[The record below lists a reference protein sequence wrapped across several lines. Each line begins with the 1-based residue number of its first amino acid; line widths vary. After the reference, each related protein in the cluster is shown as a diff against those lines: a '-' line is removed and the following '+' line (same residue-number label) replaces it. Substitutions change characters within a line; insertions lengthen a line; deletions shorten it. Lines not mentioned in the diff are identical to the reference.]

1 MSQSVSD
8 DEQSTEEETKVE
20 EVEEPDA
27 TGYLAAPLPAS
38 EAVMPFLNTT
48 FKNSDMRNY
57 VTKQRNLI
65 KSRSERQRVK
75 ELLSEMTLEQ
85 QVAYFVANAVTA
97 SD

>member
-1 MSQSVSD
+1 
-8 DEQSTEEETKVE
+8 
-20 EVEEPDA
+20 
-27 TGYLAAPLPAS
+27 
-38 EAVMPFLNTT
+38 MPFLNTT